1 MAAGAAASP
10 DPTADPR
17 TVRCGVVRCWQGSA
31 DAGKVYQMLTGSIRW
46 WQGPWSLKMV
56 AASLKMVTHE
66 QPCPCRRRASKA
78 RCSGARRLRTFWF
91 SPVEGRRTPPRSQ
104 VRSGRSQGASAA
116 RSSPPQAWR
125 RQSMPILMMNFAE
138 LAIPAA
144 LGALNRGGSSCPQKV
159 LGSRE
164 AVKLEK
170 DLLGKT
176 SLPPL
181 IS

>member
-1 MAAGAAASP
+1 
-10 DPTADPR
+10 
-17 TVRCGVVRCWQGSA
+17 
-31 DAGKVYQMLTGSIRW
+31 
-46 WQGPWSLKMV
+46 
-56 AASLKMVTHE
+56 
-66 QPCPCRRRASKA
+66 
-78 RCSGARRLRTFWF
+78 
-91 SPVEGRRTPPRSQ
+91 
-104 VRSGRSQGASAA
+104 
-116 RSSPPQAWR
+116 
-125 RQSMPILMMNFAE
+125 MPILMMNFAE